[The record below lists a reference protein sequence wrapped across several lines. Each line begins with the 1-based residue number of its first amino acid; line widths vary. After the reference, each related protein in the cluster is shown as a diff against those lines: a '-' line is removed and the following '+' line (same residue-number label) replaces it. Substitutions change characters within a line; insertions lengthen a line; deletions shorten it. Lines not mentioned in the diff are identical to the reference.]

1 MQSSLYIVVFLAMLS
16 PSLCNR
22 RPPCESYVS
31 TNSFSAQLYGYGN
44 TTTNGSRTSSFFTL
58 FNVYPGVNGSL
69 FGHDVVYTDTT
80 TNYNNKTTAYEYN
93 YLQCVSHSTK
103 PKAFEYIWLK
113 GYTTSNGLL
122 NFTGNFT
129 KTFTG
134 SVTLNCT
141 SYCFAYSSGASNVDS
156 TCSSPLSYPSKL
168 QIKFK
173 YLLTPVSH
181 SKSNSVCSSSSLY
194 NDMET
199 ECTYISKTAYS
210 SDVVSMKTL
219 FEVKIRNDTSTTNIL
234 PHILVAPTTQSFS
247 YFSKQHQAYNY
258 CGNSCVSVSM

>member
-1 MQSSLYIVVFLAMLS
+1 MFLAMLS

-31 TNSFSAQLYGYGN
+31 THSFSAQLYGYGN
-44 TTTNGSRTSSFFTL
+44 TSTNGSRSSSFFTL
-58 FNVYPGVNGSL
+58 FNIYPTENGTL
-69 FGHDVVYTDTT
+69 FGHDVIYTDST
-80 TNYNNKTTAYEYN
+80 TNYNKKTTAYEYN

-103 PKAFEYIWLK
+103 PKDFEDIWLK
-113 GYTTSNGLL
+113 SYTTSNRLL

-134 SVTLNCT
+134 SVTLNCS
-141 SYCFAYSSGASNVDS
+141 SYCFAYSSSATTVDS
-156 TCSSPLSYPSKL
+156 TCITPLSYPSKL

-181 SKSNSVCSSSSLY
+181 SKSTSVCSSSSLF
-194 NDMET
+194 NNMET
-199 ECTYISKTAYS
+199 ECTYSSKSAYS
-210 SDVVSMKTL
+210 SDVVSMKTI
-219 FEVKIRNDTSTTNIL
+219 FEVKIRNDTSTKNIL
-234 PHILVAPTTQSFS
+234 PHILVGPNTQSFS

-258 CGNSCVSVSM
+258 CGTSCVSVSM